1 MAFMLKKLTKREK
14 YAIYAL
20 SGAAVLF
27 ILIQFII
34 FPSIDKR
41 KRLKRTLQV
50 KENILSEMT
59 NLKSDYDAVEKRTS
73 LAKVSF
79 ENREKGFTLFSFLD
93 RLTGK
98 ARIKEYVTYMK
109 PSTTVQKNNSY
120 KISQVEMKFS
130 GLTLEQLTTYLHMVE
145 TSNNMVYVKRLSIS
159 KTGKQEGF
167 VDAVLQVET
176 VEK

>member
-1 MAFMLKKLTKREK
+1 MVKKLTKREK
-14 YAIYAL
+14 YALYAL
-20 SGAAVLF
+20 SGAILLF
-27 ILIQFII
+27 ILILFIV

-50 KENILSEMT
+50 KEDALLEMIA
-59 NLKSDYDAVEKRTS
+59 LKSDYDAIEKRTN

-109 PSTTVQKNNSY
+109 PSTTVQKDNSY
-120 KISQVEMKFS
+120 KISQVEMKFK
-130 GLTLEQLTTYLHMVE
+130 GLTLQQLTTYLHMVE
-145 TSNNMVYVKRLSIS
+145 TSKNMVYIKRFSIS

>member
-1 MAFMLKKLTKREK
+1 MVKKLTKREK
-14 YAIYAL
+14 YIIYAL
-20 SGAAVLF
+20 SGVILLF
-27 ILIQFII
+27 ILIQFIV

-41 KRLKRTLQV
+41 KRLKRTLQA
-50 KENILSEMT
+50 KEDALLEMIA
-59 NLKSDYDAVEKRTS
+59 LKSEYDAIEKRAN

-109 PSTTVQKNNSY
+109 PSTTVQKNSSL
-120 KISQVEMKFS
+120 KISQVEMKLQ
-130 GLTLEQLTTYLHMVE
+130 GLTLQQLTTYLHMVE
-145 TSNNMVYVKRLSIS
+145 TSKNMVLVKRLSIS

>member
-1 MAFMLKKLTKREK
+1 MLKKLTKREK

-20 SGAAVLF
+20 SGAILLF
-27 ILIQFII
+27 FLFQFIV

-41 KRLKRTLQV
+41 KRLKRALQI
-50 KENILSEMT
+50 KEDILLEMMT
-59 NLKSDYDAVEKRTS
+59 LKSDYDAIEKRTS
-73 LAKVSF
+73 LAKVRF

-120 KISQVEMKFS
+120 KISQVEMKFK
-130 GLTLEQLTTYLHMVE
+130 GLTLQQLTTYLHMVE
-145 TSNNMVYVKRLSIS
+145 TSKNMVNIKRLSIS

-167 VDAVLQVET
+167 IDAVLQVET

>member
-1 MAFMLKKLTKREK
+1 MVKKLTKREK

-20 SGAAVLF
+20 SGAILLF
-27 ILIQFII
+27 ILIQFIV

-41 KRLKRTLQV
+41 KRLQRTLQV
-50 KENILSEMT
+50 KEEILLEMIT
-59 NLKSDYDAVEKRTS
+59 LKSDYDAIEKRTN
-73 LAKVSF
+73 LAKVHF
-79 ENREKGFTLFSFLD
+79 ENREKSFTLFSFLD

-109 PSTTVQKNNSY
+109 PSTTVQKNNLY
-120 KISQVEMKFS
+120 KISLVEIKFK
-130 GLTLEQLTTYLHMVE
+130 GLTLQQLTTYLHMVE
-145 TSNNMVYVKRLSIS
+145 TSKNMVHIKRLSIS

-167 VDAVLQVET
+167 IDAVLQVET

>member
-1 MAFMLKKLTKREK
+1 MVKKLTKREK

-20 SGAAVLF
+20 SGAIILF
-27 ILIQFII
+27 ILFQFIV

-41 KRLKRTLQV
+41 KRLKRTLQI
-50 KENILSEMT
+50 KEDILSEMMT
-59 NLKSDYDAVEKRTS
+59 LKSDYDAIEKRTS
-73 LAKVSF
+73 LAKVRF
-79 ENREKGFTLFSFLD
+79 ENRENGFTLFSFLD
-93 RLTGK
+93 GLTGK

-120 KISQVEMKFS
+120 KISQVEMKFK
-130 GLTLEQLTTYLHMVE
+130 GLTLQQLTNYLYMVE
-145 TSNNMVYVKRLSIS
+145 TSKNMVNIKRLSIS

-167 VDAVLQVET
+167 IDAVLQVET

>member
-1 MAFMLKKLTKREK
+1 MIKKLTKREK

-20 SGAAVLF
+20 SGAILLF
-27 ILIQFII
+27 ILFQFIV

-41 KRLKRTLQV
+41 KRLKRTLQI
-50 KENILSEMT
+50 KEDILLQMKT
-59 NLKSDYDAVEKRTS
+59 LKSDYDAIEKRTS
-73 LAKVSF
+73 LAKVRF

-93 RLTGK
+93 GLTGK

-120 KISQVEMKFS
+120 KISQVEMKFK
-130 GLTLEQLTTYLHMVE
+130 GLTLQQLTTYLHMVE
-145 TSNNMVYVKRLSIS
+145 TSKNMVNIKRLSIS

>member
-1 MAFMLKKLTKREK
+1 MVKKLTKREK
-14 YAIYAL
+14 YAVYAL
-20 SGAAVLF
+20 SGAILLF
-27 ILIQFII
+27 ILIQFIV

-50 KENILSEMT
+50 KEDALLEMIA
-59 NLKSDYDAVEKRTS
+59 LKSDYEAIEKRTN
-73 LAKVSF
+73 LAKVRF

-120 KISQVEMKFS
+120 KISQVEMKFK
-130 GLTLEQLTTYLHMVE
+130 GLTLKQLTAYLHMVE
-145 TSNNMVYVKRLSIS
+145 TSKNMVHIKRLSIS

-167 VDAVLQVET
+167 IDAVLQVET

>member
-1 MAFMLKKLTKREK
+1 MIKKLIKTKREK

-20 SGAAVLF
+20 SGAVLLF
-27 ILIQFII
+27 ILFQFVV

-41 KRLKRTLQV
+41 KRLRRTLKV
-50 KENILSEMT
+50 KEDVLLEMIT
-59 NLKSDYDAVEKRTS
+59 LKSDYDKIEKRTD
-73 LAKVSF
+73 LAKVRF
-79 ENREKGFTLFSFLD
+79 ENRAKGFTLFSFLD

-120 KISQVEMKFS
+120 KISQVEMKFK
-130 GLTLEQLTTYLHMVE
+130 GLTLKQLTTYLHMVE
-145 TSNNMVYVKRLSIS
+145 TSKNMVHIKRLSIS

>member
-1 MAFMLKKLTKREK
+1 MVKKLTKREK

-20 SGAAVLF
+20 SGVIFLF
-27 ILIQFII
+27 ILFQFIV

-41 KRLKRTLQV
+41 KRLERTLRI
-50 KENILSEMT
+50 KEDILSEMMT
-59 NLKSDYDAVEKRTS
+59 LKSDYDAIEKRTS
-73 LAKVSF
+73 LAKVRF

-120 KISQVEMKFS
+120 KISQVEMKLK
-130 GLTLEQLTTYLHMVE
+130 GLTLQQLTTYLYMVE
-145 TSNNMVYVKRLSIS
+145 TSKNMVNIKRLSIS

-167 VDAVLQVET
+167 IDAVLQVET

>member
-1 MAFMLKKLTKREK
+1 MVKKLTKREK

-20 SGAAVLF
+20 SGAIILF
-27 ILIQFII
+27 ILFQFIV

-41 KRLKRTLQV
+41 KRLKRTLQI
-50 KENILSEMT
+50 KEDILLQMKT
-59 NLKSDYDAVEKRTS
+59 LKSDYDAIEKRTS
-73 LAKVSF
+73 LAKVRF

-93 RLTGK
+93 GLTGK

-120 KISQVEMKFS
+120 KISQVEMKFK
-130 GLTLEQLTTYLHMVE
+130 GLTLQQLTNYLYMVE
-145 TSNNMVYVKRLSIS
+145 TSKNMVNIKRLSIS

-167 VDAVLQVET
+167 IDAVLQVET